1 MLDNKRLNFLYQKFA
16 VSEVMPDDQLSGLT
30 LEELSFIYAMTE
42 TAKKDE
48 RFSQIHFPIRQQ
60 IVYWAAVDAFKSA
73 EALYV
78 AYNKMPMYPYIDP
91 MGSAWIFS
99 DEELAKK
106 LADNLRVHQQVELI
120 VRKIENKMIMPMVAQ
135 MHYLGINNIVIDNG
149 SHPMLLKRTDILPDP
164 EWKGE
169 NGQPKQDFSNGP
181 LQMAM
186 IQFFQHLQLNG
197 TMHKA
202 MNAEGVSEEEKKN
215 IQQKFVQGQQVI
227 KMMETRMLSLLVDA
241 KFLVPSITMKDGQPL
256 PPGQDVPAG
265 EGVTRKLASVVD
277 ANKVAWLPAFTD
289 WSEFIKTYRPNEWG
303 AMALPYEAVIKMA
316 KEAGINKIVFNPRGC
331 AFRVEEQMIDRIE
344 DFRKKKAEF
353 AAKQAEEQAKK
364 AAEAQ
369 ENQKAE
375 EKKPEPVKAE
385 DDPASTVKGVIY
397 GDLIDAPEMMM
408 GALKRT
414 AKTVK
419 NVKKMWLAQRM
430 EGENRGYLLVVEA
443 LSDTDKTIEEL
454 KRASAGYLDGKIMEV
469 RQADPSA
476 LQLVKDIKP
485 FYKKGLFG

>member
-1 MLDNKRLNFLYQKFA
+1 MLDNKRLNLLYQKFA

-30 LEELSFIYAMTE
+30 LEELSFIYSATE
-42 TAKKDE
+42 AAKKDE

-60 IVYWAAVDAFKSA
+60 IIYWAAVEAFKQA

-78 AYNKMPMYPYIDP
+78 AYNKMPMYPHVDP

-99 DEELAKK
+99 DEELAKR
-106 LADNLRVHQQVELI
+106 LADNLKVHQQLELVI
-120 VRKIENKMIMPMVAQ
+120 RKVENKMIMPMVAQ

-149 SHPMLLKRTDILPDP
+149 VHPMLLKRTDILPDP
-164 EWKGE
+164 DWKGE
-169 NGQPKQDFSNGP
+169 NGQPKQDFSNGQ

-197 TMHKA
+197 TLHKA
-202 MNAEGVSEEEKKN
+202 INTEGVSEEEKKSL
-215 IQQKFVQGQQVI
+215 QQRFMQGQQVI

-256 PPGQDVPAG
+256 PPGQDAPAG

-289 WSEFIKTYRPNEWG
+289 WPEFIKTYRPNEWG
-303 AMALPYEAVIKMA
+303 AMALSYETVIKMA
-316 KEAGINKIVFNPRGC
+316 KESGINKIVFNPRGC
-331 AFRVEEQMIDRIE
+331 AFRIDEQMIERIE
-344 DFRKKKAEF
+344 DFRKKKAEM

-364 AAEAQ
+364 EAEASAEAKTEQKKQ
-369 ENQKAE
+369 EAPVAKD
-375 EKKPEPVKAE
+375 EPMTKEV
-385 DDPASTVKGVIY
+385 VY

-414 AKTVK
+414 AKTLK
-419 NVKKMWLAQRM
+419 TVKKMWLAQRV
-430 EGENRGYLLVVEA
+430 EGDNRGYLLLVEA
-443 LSDTDKTIEEL
+443 VSETDKAIEEL

-485 FYKKGLFG
+485 FFKKGLFG